1 MRGNQMIIIDQA
13 RFIFAVL
20 SDFLKRTLM
29 GQEILVLFGEKI
41 LRQFQIEIAGKG
53 IALAELDRMNPKIA
67 EAFWQMLPIDA
78 EACLWG
84 EEIYFNIPL
93 QTADENPSPSASA
106 ADISYWSPGPAFCIF
121 FGKTQPYS
129 PVNHLG
135 KIVEG
140 LDLFR
145 DVKARDRIALNRK

>member
-1 MRGNQMIIIDQA
+1 MLI
-13 RFIFAVL
+13 
-20 SDFLKRTLM
+20 
-29 GQEILVLFGEKI
+29 GQEILILFGEKI

-53 IALAELDRMNPKIA
+53 IALAELDHRNPKIA
-67 EAFWQMLPIDA
+67 EAFWQMLPIEA

-93 QTADENPSPSASA
+93 QTVDENPSPSASA
-106 ADISYWSPGPAFCIF
+106 SDISYWSPGPAFCIF

>member
-1 MRGNQMIIIDQA
+1 LNQT
-13 RFIFAVL
+13 RFIFEVF
-20 SDFLKRTLM
+20 SGFLKRTLI
-29 GQEILVLFGEKI
+29 GQEILILFGEKI
-41 LRQFQIEIAGKG
+41 LRKLEIKITGKG
-53 IALAELDRMNPKIA
+53 IALAELDDRNPKIA
-67 EAFWQMLPIDA
+67 EASWQMLPIEA

-93 QTADENPSPSASA
+93 QTADENPLPSASA
-106 ADISYWSPGPAFCIF
+106 SDISYWSPGPAFCIF